1 MKLTN
6 ELKRSITEFSYY
18 YANGTL
24 GLVIDDKEILKNI
37 NYREELKEE
46 ASLVEMVYAIYINN
60 LVLDNE
66 GKLLNK
72 SHALKR
78 ASQYIRSVCD
88 SEYDVFPDFE
98 DWETEI

>member
-6 ELKRSITEFSYY
+6 ELKRSIIEFSYY

-24 GLVIDDKEILKNI
+24 GLVIDDKEILNNI